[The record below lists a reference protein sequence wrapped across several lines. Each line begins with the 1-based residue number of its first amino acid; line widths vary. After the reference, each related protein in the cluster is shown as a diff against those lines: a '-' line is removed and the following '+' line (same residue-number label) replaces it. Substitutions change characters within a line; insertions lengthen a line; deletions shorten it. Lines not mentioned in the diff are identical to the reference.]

1 MEKTFSIM
9 GGKLSRN
16 KSPLMKTSMTTTK
29 LLNLKSNGDL
39 IYTEREKILIN
50 KIMQLKKEK
59 DSLIQLI
66 RQTDLANK
74 ESINNLKK
82 EIKNITSII
91 ADIFPSIEGYL
102 KEDKRREIEAILKSK
117 NQMSTISVSQ
127 IPKQEK
133 IEIQCNIIDTKSLIK
148 LTMMNNKL
156 MRKMAEKDKMFQEI
170 QAENQTFLTFS
181 NSLLSNEILNMK
193 DSSGN
198 KDIINKNLIITP
210 SFINCINNS
219 KAIIS
224 EDLEIKSMS
233 IKESQFIN

>member
-91 ADIFPSIEGYL
+91 ADIFPSI
-102 KEDKRREIEAILKSK
+102 
-117 NQMSTISVSQ
+117 
-127 IPKQEK
+127 
-133 IEIQCNIIDTKSLIK
+133 
-148 LTMMNNKL
+148 
-156 MRKMAEKDKMFQEI
+156 
-170 QAENQTFLTFS
+170 
-181 NSLLSNEILNMK
+181 
-193 DSSGN
+193 
-198 KDIINKNLIITP
+198 
-210 SFINCINNS
+210 
-219 KAIIS
+219 
-224 EDLEIKSMS
+224 
-233 IKESQFIN
+233 

>member
-1 MEKTFSIM
+1 M
-9 GGKLSRN
+9 
-16 KSPLMKTSMTTTK
+16 
-29 LLNLKSNGDL
+29 
-39 IYTEREKILIN
+39 
-50 KIMQLKKEK
+50 
-59 DSLIQLI
+59 
-66 RQTDLANK
+66 
-74 ESINNLKK
+74 
-82 EIKNITSII
+82 
-91 ADIFPSIEGYL
+91 
-102 KEDKRREIEAILKSK
+102 KSK